1 MYMQLDKVVEIFLMK
16 FCLKVYV
23 FIGLRWMKIS
33 FKEVVKFMFVF
44 DYELLIIF
52 ICIENI
58 FVVMRNDFK
67 RI

>member
-1 MYMQLDKVVEIFLMK
+1 MK